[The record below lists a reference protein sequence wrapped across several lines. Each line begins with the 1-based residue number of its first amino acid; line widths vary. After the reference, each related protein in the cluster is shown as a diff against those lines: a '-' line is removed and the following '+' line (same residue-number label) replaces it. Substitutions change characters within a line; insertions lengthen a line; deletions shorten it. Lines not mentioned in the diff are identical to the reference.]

1 MAARYLI
8 REEKAMSNLNQQVET
23 ATKWSAITEV
33 MGKLVA
39 PVSSMVLARLLTPEA
54 FGVVA
59 TLNMIIAFA
68 EIFTDAGFQ
77 KYLIQQPFKDAED
90 RDKDT
95 NVAFW
100 TNLVMSFLIWGVIT
114 IFAEPLASLVGNP
127 GLGIVLI
134 VACASIPLAAFS
146 SIQMALFKKDLDFK
160 TLFYRRLVAII
171 VPLVVTVPLAFWMR
185 SYWALVIGTICV
197 NLANAIILTVK
208 SNWRPRFYYS
218 FARLRS
224 MFAFCSWA
232 ILDAILIWATGY
244 MDIFFIGVMLNE
256 HYLGLYKTSMT
267 TVGQITALITST
279 ILPVIMP
286 ALAKVRD
293 DYAAMRELL
302 LRLQKYTAILLLPVG
317 FGIFIFSDPIT
328 EILLGSQWREA
339 SPFIGL
345 WGLIEVFMIVFS
357 RFCSNIYP
365 AIGRSDIAVICQLL
379 HVVVLIP
386 AVYIAARYG
395 FTALYWT
402 RSLMRLEGMTVN
414 LFFAYYLIKQ
424 SPWRM
429 FLNVLPE
436 IISCIAM
443 SLVAYL
449 LLKFNNSLIYSI
461 IWIIPCAIVY
471 LISICCYPN
480 ERSLILC
487 IYKKI
492 RKSYIA
498 R

>member
-1 MAARYLI
+1 
-8 REEKAMSNLNQQVET
+8 MSNLNQQVAT

-59 TLNMIIAFA
+59 TLNMVIAFA

-77 KYLIQQPFKDAED
+77 KYLIQQPFEDEND

-100 TNLVMSFLIWGVIT
+100 TNLVMSFLLWGVIAL
-114 IFAEPLASLVGNP
+114 FAEPLATLVGNP
-127 GLGIVLI
+127 GLGNVLV

-160 TLFYRRLVAII
+160 TLFYRKLVSII
-171 VPLVVTVPLAFWMR
+171 VPLVITIPLAFWMR

-208 SNWRPRFYYS
+208 SNWEPRLYYS
-218 FARLRS
+218 FTRLRK

-232 ILDAILIWATGY
+232 ILDQILVWATAY
-244 MDIFFIGVMLNE
+244 MDVFFIGIMLNE

-267 TVGQITALITST
+267 TVGQITTVITAT

-286 ALAKVRD
+286 ALSKVRD

-302 LRLQKYTAILLLPVG
+302 LKFQKFTALILLPIGFGIFAFRNLITAILLG
-317 FGIFIFSDPIT
+317 D
-328 EILLGSQWREA
+328 QWTEA

-345 WGLIEVFMIVFS
+345 WGLADVITVIFS

-365 AIGRSDIAVICQLL
+365 AIGKPRISVLAQIL
-379 HVVVLIP
+379 HVIILIP
-386 AVYIAARYG
+386 AVYIAAGYG
-395 FTALYWT
+395 FVPLYWT
-402 RSLMRLEGMTVN
+402 RSLVRVELIMVN
-414 LFFAYYLIKQ
+414 MLF
-424 SPWRM
+424 
-429 FLNVLPE
+429 
-436 IISCIAM
+436 
-443 SLVAYL
+443 AYL
-449 LLKFNNSLIYSI
+449 LIRLSPWQMIKN
-461 IWIIPCAIVY
+461 IIPELIASVVMLIVAVW
-471 LISICCYPN
+471 LLRINQSISFSIVWVVLSSMVYIGCIMLFPT
-480 ERSLILC
+480 ERMMIQKMTRNF
-487 IYKKI
+487 YNKV
-492 RKSYIA
+492 RKQ
-498 R
+498 

>member
-1 MAARYLI
+1 MP
-8 REEKAMSNLNQQVET
+8 NLNQQVAT

-39 PVSSMVLARLLTPEA
+39 PVSSMILARLLTPEA

-59 TLNMIIAFA
+59 TLNMVIAFA

-100 TNLVMSFLIWGVIT
+100 TNLVMSCVLWGIIA
-114 IFAEPLASLVGNP
+114 IFAEPLATLVGNP

-197 NLANAIILTVK
+197 NLANAVILMVM
-208 SNWRPRFYYS
+208 SDWHPRFYYS
-218 FARLRS
+218 FARLRN

-244 MDIFFIGVMLNE
+244 MDIFFIGIMLNE

-293 DYAAMRELL
+293 DHAAMRKLL

-317 FGIFIFSDPIT
+317 FGIFIFSDLIT
-328 EILLGSQWREA
+328 EILLGSQWKEA

-345 WGLIEVFMIVFS
+345 WGLIDVLMIVFA

-379 HVVVLIP
+379 HVIVLIP
-386 AVYIAARYG
+386 AVYIAAHYS
-395 FTALYWT
+395 FTVLYWT
-402 RSLMRLEGMTVN
+402 RSLLRLEAMSVN
-414 LFFAYYLIKQ
+414 FFFAYYLIRQ
-424 SPWRM
+424 SPWKM

-436 IISCIAM
+436 ILSCIAM

-449 LLKFNNSLIYSI
+449 LLNFNNSLICSI
-461 IWIIPCAIVY
+461 IWIIICTVIY
-471 LISICCYPN
+471 IISLSCYPY
-480 ERSLILC
+480 ERSLMLR
-487 IYKKI
+487 IYKKVW
-492 RKSYIA
+492 KSCFA
-498 R
+498 H

>member
-1 MAARYLI
+1 MP
-8 REEKAMSNLNQQVET
+8 NLNQQVAT

-39 PVSSMVLARLLTPEA
+39 PVSSMILARLLTPEA

-59 TLNMIIAFA
+59 TLNMVIAFA

-100 TNLVMSFLIWGVIT
+100 TNLVMSCVLWGIIA
-114 IFAEPLASLVGNP
+114 IFAEPLATLVGNP

-197 NLANAIILTVK
+197 NLANAVILMVM
-208 SNWRPRFYYS
+208 SDWHPRFYYS
-218 FARLRS
+218 FARLRN

-244 MDIFFIGVMLNE
+244 MDIFFIGIMLNE

-293 DYAAMRELL
+293 DHAAMRELL

-317 FGIFIFSDPIT
+317 FGIFVFSDLIT
-328 EILLGSQWREA
+328 EILLGSQWKEA

-345 WGLIEVFMIVFS
+345 WGLIDVLMIVFA

-386 AVYIAARYG
+386 AVYIAANYS

-402 RSLMRLEGMTVN
+402 RSLVRIQLMVVN
-414 LFFAYYLIKQ
+414 MFFAYYLIRQ
-424 SPWRM
+424 SPWKM
-429 FLNVLPE
+429 IKNILPELLSSVFMVLIATMLLNV
-436 IISCIAM
+436 SH
-443 SLVAYL
+443 SLAL
-449 LLKFNNSLIYSI
+449 SI
-461 IWIIPCAIVY
+461 VWV
-471 LISICCYPN
+471 LISIIAYSCL
-480 ERSLILC
+480 LILFPAER
-487 IYKKI
+487 IIMRDMIIGLYKKV
-492 RKSYIA
+492 RNNDKDSGG

>member
-1 MAARYLI
+1 MPT
-8 REEKAMSNLNQQVET
+8 LNQQVAN

-39 PVSSMVLARLLTPEA
+39 PVSSMILARLLTPDA

-59 TLNMIIAFA
+59 TLNMVIAFA

-77 KYLIQQPFKDAED
+77 KYLIQQPFKDADD

-100 TNLVMSFLIWGVIT
+100 TNLIMSCLIWGIIA
-114 IFAEPLASLVGNP
+114 IFAEQLATLVGNP
-127 GLGIVLI
+127 GLGKVLI

-171 VPLVVTVPLAFWMR
+171 VPLVVTVPLAFITR

-197 NLANAIILTVK
+197 NLANAIILTIK

-218 FARLRS
+218 FARLHN

-244 MDIFFIGVMLNE
+244 MDIFFIGIMLNE

-267 TVGQITALITST
+267 TVGQINDHAT
-279 ILPVIMP
+279 
-286 ALAKVRD
+286 
-293 DYAAMRELL
+293 MRKLL
-302 LRLQKYTAILLLPVG
+302 LKLQKYTAILLLPIG
-317 FGIFIFSDPIT
+317 FGIFVFSDLIT
-328 EILLGSQWREA
+328 DVLLGSQWTEA

-345 WGLIEVFMIVFS
+345 WGLVDVLMIVFA

-365 AIGRSDIAVICQLL
+365 AVGRSDIAVICQLL

-386 AVYIAARYG
+386 AVYIAASYG
-395 FTALYWT
+395 FTILYWT
-402 RSLMRLEGMTVN
+402 RSLVRFELMIVN
-414 LFFAYYLIKQ
+414 MFFAYYLIHQ
-424 SPWRM
+424 SPWKM
-429 FLNVLPE
+429 FLNVLP
-436 IISCIAM
+436 IFLSCVAMAVIAYILL
-443 SLVAYL
+443 SLNHS
-449 LLKFNNSLIYSI
+449 FICSF
-461 IWIIPCAIVY
+461 IWVILSGITY
-471 LISICCYPN
+471 LIILSLFPN
-480 ERSLILC
+480 EKQLLQNLYEKGKHKLFDITSL
-487 IYKKI
+487 
-492 RKSYIA
+492 KSI
-498 R
+498 

>member
-1 MAARYLI
+1 MP
-8 REEKAMSNLNQQVET
+8 NLNQQVAT

-39 PVSSMVLARLLTPEA
+39 PITSMVLARLLTPEA

-59 TLNMIIAFA
+59 TLTMVIAFA

-77 KYLIQQPFKDAED
+77 KYLIQQHFKDADD

-100 TNLVMSFLIWGVIT
+100 TNLFMSCLLWGIIA
-114 IFAEPLASLVGNP
+114 IFAEPLATLVGNP
-127 GLGIVLI
+127 GLGNVLI

-160 TLFYRRLVAII
+160 TLFYRRMVSII

-208 SNWRPRFYYS
+208 SNWKPRLYYS
-218 FARLRS
+218 FARLHK
-224 MFAFCSWA
+224 MFSFCSWA

-244 MDIFFIGVMLNE
+244 MDVFFIGILLTE

-267 TVGQITALITST
+267 TVGQITSLITAT
-279 ILPVIMP
+279 VLPVIMP
-286 ALAKVRD
+286 ALAKVRND
-293 DYAAMRELL
+293 HVAMRELL
-302 LRLQKYTAILLLPVG
+302 LKMQKYTAILLLPVG
-317 FGIFIFSDPIT
+317 FGIFAFQDLIT
-328 EILLGSQWREA
+328 DILLGSQWTEA
-339 SPFIGL
+339 APFIGL
-345 WGLIEVFMIVFS
+345 WGLMEVITVTFS

-365 AIGRSDIAVICQLL
+365 AIGKPKYAVLVQVL
-379 HVVVLIP
+379 HIVVLIP
-386 AVYIAARYG
+386 AVYIATQFG

-402 RSLMRLEGMTVN
+402 RSLVRIELIAVN
-414 LFFAYYLIKQ
+414 MIFAYMLIRQ

-429 FLNVLPE
+429 ILNVLPE
-436 IISCIAM
+436 LISCLAIVVFARSLLFLNSSILYSFIWIAISTFTYFACL
-443 SLVAYL
+443 SLFPKDRALMAQLVTKIKG
-449 LLKFNNSLIYSI
+449 KFN
-461 IWIIPCAIVY
+461 
-471 LISICCYPN
+471 
-480 ERSLILC
+480 
-487 IYKKI
+487 KTQ
-492 RKSYIA
+492 
-498 R
+498 

>member
-1 MAARYLI
+1 MP
-8 REEKAMSNLNQQVET
+8 NLNQQVAT

-39 PVSSMVLARLLTPEA
+39 PVSSMILARLLTPEA

-59 TLNMIIAFA
+59 TLNMVIAFA

-100 TNLVMSFLIWGVIT
+100 TNLVMSCVLWGIIA
-114 IFAEPLASLVGNP
+114 IFAEPLATLVGNP

-197 NLANAIILTVK
+197 NLANAVILTVK
-208 SNWRPRFYYS
+208 SNWRPRLYYS
-218 FARLRS
+218 FARLRN

-244 MDIFFIGVMLNE
+244 MDIFFIGIMLND
-256 HYLGLYKTSMT
+256 HYLGLYKTSIT

-293 DYAAMRELL
+293 DHAAMRELL
-302 LRLQKYTAILLLPVG
+302 LKLQKYTAILLLPIG
-317 FGIFIFSDPIT
+317 FGIFMFSDLIT
-328 EILLGSQWREA
+328 EILLGSQWKEA

-345 WGLIEVFMIVFS
+345 WALVDVLMIVFA

-365 AIGRSDIAVICQLL
+365 AIGRADIAVICQLL
-379 HVVVLIP
+379 HVIVLIP
-386 AVYIAARYG
+386 AVYIAAHYG
-395 FTALYWT
+395 FTVLYWT
-402 RSLMRLEGMTVN
+402 RSLMRLEGMAVN
-414 LFFAYYLIKQ
+414 LFFAYYLIRQ

-436 IISCIAM
+436 IIGCLVM
-443 SLVAYL
+443 SSVAYAL
-449 LLKFNNSLIYSI
+449 LNLNDSIVYSI
-461 IWIIPCAIVY
+461 LWIIPCAITYIVT
-471 LISICCYPN
+471 ICCHKR
-480 ERSLILC
+480 ERQLVKNIYEKCLQKLSC
-487 IYKKI
+487 IV
-492 RKSYIA
+492 
-498 R
+498 

>member
-1 MAARYLI
+1 MPT
-8 REEKAMSNLNQQVET
+8 LNQQVAN

-39 PVSSMVLARLLTPEA
+39 PVSSMILARLLTPEA

-59 TLNMIIAFA
+59 TLNMVIAFA

-77 KYLIQQPFKDAED
+77 KYLIQQPFENAEE

-100 TNLVMSFLIWGVIT
+100 TNLVMSCLLWGLIA
-114 IFAEPLASLVGNP
+114 IFAEPLATLVGNP

-208 SNWRPRFYYS
+208 SNWRPRLYYS
-218 FARLRS
+218 FARLRN

-244 MDIFFIGVMLNE
+244 MDIFFIGIMLNE

-293 DYAAMRELL
+293 DHAAMRDLL

-317 FGIFIFSDPIT
+317 FGIFIFSDLIT
-328 EILLGSQWREA
+328 EILLGSQWKEA

-345 WGLIEVFMIVFS
+345 WGLIDVLMIVFA

-379 HVVVLIP
+379 HVIVLIP
-386 AVYIAARYG
+386 AVYIAAHYS
-395 FTALYWT
+395 FTVLYWT
-402 RSLMRLEGMTVN
+402 RSLLRLEAMSVN
-414 LFFAYYLIKQ
+414 FFFAYYLICQ
-424 SPWRM
+424 SPWKM

-436 IISCIAM
+436 ILSCIAM

-449 LLKFNNSLIYSI
+449 LLNFNNSLICSI
-461 IWIIPCAIVY
+461 IWIIICTVIY
-471 LISICCYPN
+471 IISLSCYPY
-480 ERSLILC
+480 ERSLMLR
-487 IYKKI
+487 IYKKVW
-492 RKSYIA
+492 KSCFA
-498 R
+498 H

>member
-1 MAARYLI
+1 MP
-8 REEKAMSNLNQQVET
+8 NLNQQVAT

-39 PVSSMVLARLLTPEA
+39 PVSSMILARLLTPEA

-59 TLNMIIAFA
+59 TLNMVIAFA

-77 KYLIQQPFKDAED
+77 KYLIQQPFENAEE

-100 TNLVMSFLIWGVIT
+100 TNLVMSCVLWGIIA
-114 IFAEPLASLVGNP
+114 IFAEPLATLVGNP

-208 SNWRPRFYYS
+208 SNWRPRLYYS
-218 FARLRS
+218 FARLRN

-244 MDIFFIGVMLNE
+244 MDIFFIGIMLND
-256 HYLGLYKTSMT
+256 HYLGLYKTSIT

-293 DYAAMRELL
+293 DHAAMRELL
-302 LRLQKYTAILLLPVG
+302 LKLQKYTAILLLPIG
-317 FGIFIFSDPIT
+317 FGIFMFSDLIT
-328 EILLGSQWREA
+328 EILLGSQWKEA

-345 WGLIEVFMIVFS
+345 WALVDVLMIVFA

-365 AIGRSDIAVICQLL
+365 AIGRADIAVIL
-379 HVVVLIP
+379 HI
-386 AVYIAARYG
+386 
-395 FTALYWT
+395 T
-402 RSLMRLEGMTVN
+402 
-414 LFFAYYLIKQ
+414 
-424 SPWRM
+424 
-429 FLNVLPE
+429 
-436 IISCIAM
+436 
-443 SLVAYL
+443 
-449 LLKFNNSLIYSI
+449 
-461 IWIIPCAIVY
+461 
-471 LISICCYPN
+471 
-480 ERSLILC
+480 
-487 IYKKI
+487 
-492 RKSYIA
+492 
-498 R
+498 

>member
-1 MAARYLI
+1 MP
-8 REEKAMSNLNQQVET
+8 NLNQQVAT

-39 PVSSMVLARLLTPEA
+39 PVSSMILARLLTPEA

-59 TLNMIIAFA
+59 TLNMVIAFT

-77 KYLIQQPFKDAED
+77 KYLIQQPFENAEE

-100 TNLVMSFLIWGVIT
+100 TNLVMSCVLWGIIA
-114 IFAEPLASLVGNP
+114 IFAEPLATLVGNP

-208 SNWRPRFYYS
+208 SNWRPRLYYS
-218 FARLRS
+218 FARLRN

-244 MDIFFIGVMLNE
+244 MDIFFIGIMLND
-256 HYLGLYKTSMT
+256 HYLGLYKTSIT

-293 DYAAMRELL
+293 DHAAMRELL
-302 LRLQKYTAILLLPVG
+302 LKLQKYTAILLLPIG
-317 FGIFIFSDPIT
+317 FGIFMFSDLIT
-328 EILLGSQWREA
+328 EILLG
-339 SPFIGL
+339 
-345 WGLIEVFMIVFS
+345 
-357 RFCSNIYP
+357 
-365 AIGRSDIAVICQLL
+365 
-379 HVVVLIP
+379 
-386 AVYIAARYG
+386 
-395 FTALYWT
+395 
-402 RSLMRLEGMTVN
+402 
-414 LFFAYYLIKQ
+414 
-424 SPWRM
+424 
-429 FLNVLPE
+429 
-436 IISCIAM
+436 
-443 SLVAYL
+443 
-449 LLKFNNSLIYSI
+449 
-461 IWIIPCAIVY
+461 
-471 LISICCYPN
+471 
-480 ERSLILC
+480 
-487 IYKKI
+487 
-492 RKSYIA
+492 
-498 R
+498 